1 MIVKSRLR
9 FIALATLL
17 PASSATAAITLYAEY
32 HLGETG
38 SLGANNR
45 PLDSSGNGRNWGN
58 EISGST
64 ATVGSAG
71 AYAAASTAYL
81 NTAGTGNEGFY
92 GSNLFTS
99 LPTDNFAFG
108 VFARAASNLP
118 ANRGDVFSLGGSN
131 GSYKLSLAT
140 NGWAASAH
148 NVAWIAAT
156 DGVAGSFADNTWVH
170 LALIR
175 SGGITTLFING
186 TAQGTTYGV
195 APVHNTAHISV
206 DPGGN
211 AAYFDGLIDEA
222 RVVTFTAGESSTNIL
237 NTLQGVPE
245 PAAALLGGLGLLSLL
260 RRRRLS

>member
-81 NTAGTGNEGFY
+81 NTAGAGNEGWY
-92 GSNLFTS
+92 SSGLFTT

-108 VFARAASNLP
+108 VFARAA
-118 ANRGDVFSLGGSN
+118 ANTSGTQGDMFALGGNN
-131 GSYKLSLAT
+131 GAFKLSLAA
-140 NGWAASAH
+140 NGWAASSH
-148 NVAWIAAT
+148 NVNWIAGT
-156 DGVAGSFADNTWVH
+156 DGIAGSFAADTWVH

-175 SGGITTLFING
+175 SGGITTFYING
-186 TAQGTTYGV
+186 SAQGSTFAGAPVNDTPHISVNPGGTTY
-195 APVHNTAHISV
+195 
-206 DPGGN
+206 
-211 AAYFDGLIDEA
+211 FDGQIDEA
-222 RVVTFTAGESSTNIL
+222 RVVTFTSGESPTNVL

-245 PAAALLGGLGLLSLL
+245 PAISLLGGLGLLGLL
-260 RRRRLS
+260 RRRRVS